1 MSISDSIVIGN
12 QYVEQ
17 VDLPGE
23 IYDERDFR
31 IELIDEEKLS
41 NSDILRKIVA
51 GSQEPSDDFWLLAQA
66 KYSFLASCIDK
77 GSVKLWKL
85 ICDQAYLTELLKQ
98 LNNKPVNEHWV
109 DIYRKS
115 YQRLERMVETYSTEP
130 EYINYGK
137 IFDIPGT
144 AQYISN
150 ELLLEQTRPISE
162 ARINPEIDG
171 YSGIH
176 ADVIRKPIRT
186 ANYAKMRDRL
196 SKAVNYL
203 SDHNNEITG
212 DHAARFTELLK
223 LELENGGSPYDIA
236 WIITETLVRPS
247 ISYEVDNLVSQHDE
261 WVEHGDHYLVVPDRV
276 LLPDHN
282 GVMTEVSLVE
292 LQDNLDS
299 WSGELLDPDHDWNE
313 VGEMTSSSINQM
325 ETQELK
331 ITGDYYELRS
341 RYTPVLIEIERRW
354 KAEPL
359 IRYANAENR
368 DFVLETAQSYVPK
381 SPLVQA
387 FIKSLKMDFRSGVP
401 AQDIA
406 AIVMELPFEVTVNGN
421 IDTVI
426 DEFGDDILDSIVDP
440 AGMNDQA
447 EYLWEQDIE
456 SLHQANIAELERVA
470 DEFAPK
476 HTAVFTTEAFKAVA
490 EQQLPVNQAFAKG
503 YDKFRSLSPAGSS
516 AYRQALDKGLT
527 QTKAMQAFYTEASKA
542 GEYTPRDRFHRASKD
557 HVIVLTA
564 SSGYT
569 QTRELTWSLAKYKTD
584 VGELFVPKSSPAA
597 SKRALYD
604 LLCQKNWGKNRI
616 AKLVE

>member
-1 MSISDSIVIGN
+1 
-12 QYVEQ
+12 
-17 VDLPGE
+17 
-23 IYDERDFR
+23 
-31 IELIDEEKLS
+31 
-41 NSDILRKIVA
+41 
-51 GSQEPSDDFWLLAQA
+51 
-66 KYSFLASCIDK
+66 
-77 GSVKLWKL
+77 
-85 ICDQAYLTELLKQ
+85 
-98 LNNKPVNEHWV
+98 
-109 DIYRKS
+109 
-115 YQRLERMVETYSTEP
+115 
-130 EYINYGK
+130 
-137 IFDIPGT
+137 
-144 AQYISN
+144 
-150 ELLLEQTRPISE
+150 
-162 ARINPEIDG
+162 
-171 YSGIH
+171 
-176 ADVIRKPIRT
+176 
-186 ANYAKMRDRL
+186 MRERL

-223 LELENGGSPYDIA
+223 LELENGGSPFDVA
-236 WIITETLVRPS
+236 WVITETLVRPS
-247 ISYEVDNLVSQHDE
+247 INDQVDNLVAQHDE
-261 WVEHGDHYLVVPDRV
+261 WIEHGDHYLKVPDRV

-282 GVMTEVSLVE
+282 GVMTDVSLVE
-292 LQDNLDS
+292 LQDNLDN
-299 WSGELLDPDHDWNE
+299 WSGELHDPDHDWYE
-313 VGEMTSSSINQM
+313 DGEMTSSSINQM

-368 DFVLETAQSYVPK
+368 DFVLETAHSYVPK

-426 DEFGDDILDSIVDP
+426 DEFGDDILDSIVEP

-470 DEFAPK
+470 NNFAPK

-490 EQQLPVNQAFAKG
+490 EEQLPITQAISKG
-503 YDKFRSLSPAGSS
+503 YDKFRSLSPAGSI
-516 AYRQALDKGLT
+516 AYRQALGEGLT
-527 QTKAMQAFYTEASKA
+527 PSQAMAAFYGEASKA
-542 GEYTPRDRFHRASKD
+542 GEYTPRDRFHRASKE
-557 HVIVLTA
+557 HVVILTA

-569 QTRELTWSLAKYKTD
+569 ETRELNWALTKYKAGA
-584 VGELFVPKSSPAA
+584 GELYVPKSSPAK
-597 SKRALYD
+597 SKQALYD
-604 LLCQKNWGKNRI
+604 ILCQKNWGKNLI
-616 AKLVE
+616 SKLSE